1 MKQRG
6 DIQLSPQWD
15 FMCLGCSLN
24 LRWSLWGKLLFFV
37 SRQRVHGHKRGTRCA
52 RSEVLLWFTLLSSR
66 LQFRSQAT
74 NARGNLE
81 ENPDVNWKFTGRV
94 SSQITAFQP
103 NFYFSVLRLAKQSS
117 GNVAFTRRR
126 ITTVILLE
134 KLRRQN
140 SQKAALRDRGVM
152 ML

>member
-1 MKQRG
+1 MVTKEAPAVLAARFYFGSHFFPPTCSSAVKPQMRG
-6 DIQLSPQWD
+6 AILK
-15 FMCLGCSLN
+15 N
-24 LRWSLWGKLLFFV
+24 R
-37 SRQRVHGHKRGTRCA
+37 
-52 RSEVLLWFTLLSSR
+52 
-66 LQFRSQAT
+66 
-74 NARGNLE
+74 E
-81 ENPDVNWKFTGRV
+81 ENPDADWKFTGRV

-134 KLRRQN
+134 KLPCQN
-140 SQKAALRDRGVM
+140 TQKAALRDSKVM